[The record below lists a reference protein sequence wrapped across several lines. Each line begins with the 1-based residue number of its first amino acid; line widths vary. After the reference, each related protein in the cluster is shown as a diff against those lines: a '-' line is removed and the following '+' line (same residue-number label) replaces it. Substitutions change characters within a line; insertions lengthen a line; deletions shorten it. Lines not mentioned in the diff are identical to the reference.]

1 MIRRKLLACAAALAV
16 SCVIGMGVPA
26 YAVDDLRII
35 APAKPGGGWDQTA
48 RVLAE
53 VITANGAKNVTVEN
67 VAGAGGTVGLA
78 QLADQEKGNGNVL
91 MVNGLVMVGGADVDP
106 ARYGAQPESGT
117 DAPRESRDASEL
129 GLYLAALEKGIPV
142 LGICRGLQIM
152 AIAHGGSL
160 HQHLP
165 DVVGNTLHRDAPGT
179 FNYHGAT
186 FTPNSLIANLVGATE
201 IKVNSSHHQA
211 VNSPGDLT
219 VTGLAS
225 DGTIEVCEVT
235 STKFVLGVQWHP
247 EFSDD
252 EATSENIFRGFI
264 AACS

>member
-1 MIRRKLLACAAALAV
+1 MTKPVIGITTYLEPAKWGAWELPAALIPWNYVNKLQQCGASV
-16 SCVIGMGVPA
+16 VLLPPDPDCHDAIA
-26 YAVDDLRII
+26 RI
-35 APAKPGGGWDQTA
+35 D
-48 RVLAE
+48 
-53 VITANGAKNVTVEN
+53 
-67 VAGAGGTVGLA
+67 
-78 QLADQEKGNGNVL
+78 
-91 MVNGLVMVGGADVDP
+91 GLVMVGGADVDP

-179 FNYHGAT
+179 FNCHGAT

-235 STKFVLGVQWHP
+235 SAKFVLGVQWHP

-252 EATSENIFRGFI
+252 EATSENLFRGFI